1 MKTFEASGHDGGG
14 FHEDFCLAFIAEI
27 NLKMPPHYFTC
38 PPWMRKLTML
48 AQTGYSAH
56 KE

>member
-1 MKTFEASGHDGGG
+1 MKITADCFLKNATPL
-14 FHEDFCLAFIAEI
+14 FHL
-27 NLKMPPHYFTC
+27 PPR
-38 PPWMRKLTML
+38 MRKLTML

>member
-1 MKTFEASGHDGGG
+1 MKTFR
-14 FHEDFCLAFIAEI
+14 LTFIAEI

-38 PPWMRKLTML
+38 PPRMRKLTML